1 MAMPNINT
9 SATGIELNPERRAL
23 ITQKLAPLGRLLVH
37 EREIKVDVV
46 IRRVESQMT
55 GGMFYVSAKLETEN
69 GTYMAVSTS
78 HYLTRALTEVREYL
92 RRSISRGASVADG
105 QLFRGRPAK
114 TGALAL

>member
-1 MAMPNINT
+1 MPLINA

-37 EREIKVDVV
+37 EHEVAVDVV

-55 GGMFYVSAKLETEN
+55 GGMFYVSAKLATDQ
-69 GTYMAVSTS
+69 GSYMAVATS

-92 RRSISRGASVADG
+92 RRSISRGASVTSG
-105 QLFRGRPAK
+105 QLFRGRPSKKDAY
-114 TGALAL
+114 TLTL

>member
-37 EREIKVDVV
+37 EREVSMDVV

-55 GGMFYVSAKLETEN
+55 GGMFYVSVKLATDN
-69 GTYMAVSTS
+69 GTYMAVSTG

-92 RRSISRGASVADG
+92 RRSISRGASVKS
-105 QLFRGRPAK
+105 LTFVPVSRTPAR
-114 TGALAL
+114 LPM